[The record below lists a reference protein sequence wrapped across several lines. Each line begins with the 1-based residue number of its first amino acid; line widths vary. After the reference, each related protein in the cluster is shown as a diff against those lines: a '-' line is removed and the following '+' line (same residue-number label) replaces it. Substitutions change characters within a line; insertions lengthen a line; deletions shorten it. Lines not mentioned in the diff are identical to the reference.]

1 MDILYVIL
9 TALLV
14 VAAVTM
20 ILKKVDTRL
29 TFLFLGVIGLA
40 AKTRAGSH
48 KRLKQTQGGRRPFGF
63 AVIAAPVEFVAEE
76 MYADAK
82 KFF

>member
-40 AKTRAGSH
+40 AATIVTGQSV
-48 KRLKQTQGGRRPFGF
+48 LGDSTT
-63 AVIAAPVEFVAEE
+63 
-76 MYADAK
+76 D
-82 KFF
+82 

>member
-29 TFLFLGVIGLA
+29 TFLFLGRIPFYKIFNSSYNAMLING
-40 AKTRAGSH
+40 KNHRQCMAGH
-48 KRLKQTQGGRRPFGF
+48 F
-63 AVIAAPVEFVAEE
+63 
-76 MYADAK
+76 
-82 KFF
+82 

>member
-29 TFLFLGVIGLA
+29 TFRFWASSVWLPLPSSPANLCWVTPPPAMYGWTFL
-40 AKTRAGSH
+40 
-48 KRLKQTQGGRRPFGF
+48 
-63 AVIAAPVEFVAEE
+63 
-76 MYADAK
+76 M
-82 KFF
+82 

>member
-29 TFLFLGVIGLA
+29 TFLFLGVIGLDAERCA
-40 AKTRAGSH
+40 AAVTLYKVGHSPYSFLHSWNALQWSSQVLQHLSH
-48 KRLKQTQGGRRPFGF
+48 SG
-63 AVIAAPVEFVAEE
+63 
-76 MYADAK
+76 
-82 KFF
+82 

>member
-29 TFLFLGVIGLA
+29 TFLFLGVIG
-40 AKTRAGSH
+40 
-48 KRLKQTQGGRRPFGF
+48 
-63 AVIAAPVEFVAEE
+63 PVS
-76 MYADAK
+76 YTHL
-82 KFF
+82 FFSG

>member
-29 TFLFLGVIGLA
+29 PFLFLGVIPASTPYIRGQRNE
-40 AKTRAGSH
+40 KNG
-48 KRLKQTQGGRRPFGF
+48 
-63 AVIAAPVEFVAEE
+63 
-76 MYADAK
+76 
-82 KFF
+82 

>member
-40 AKTRAGSH
+40 AATIVTGQSV
-48 KRLKQTQGGRRPFGF
+48 LGGHF
-63 AVIAAPVEFVAEE
+63 
-76 MYADAK
+76 
-82 KFF
+82 

>member
-40 AKTRAGSH
+40 AATIIPAN
-48 KRLKQTQGGRRPFGF
+48 LCWVTPPP
-63 AVIAAPVEFVAEE
+63 A
-76 MYADAK
+76 MYGWT
-82 KFF
+82 FLM

>member
-29 TFLFLGVIGLA
+29 TFLFLGVIPA
-40 AKTRAGSH
+40 SYHRHRPICAG
-48 KRLKQTQGGRRPFGF
+48 
-63 AVIAAPVEFVAEE
+63 
-76 MYADAK
+76 
-82 KFF
+82 

>member
-40 AKTRAGSH
+40 AATIVTGHLCWVTPPPA
-48 KRLKQTQGGRRPFGF
+48 
-63 AVIAAPVEFVAEE
+63 
-76 MYADAK
+76 MYGWT
-82 KFF
+82 FLM

>member
-20 ILKKVDTRL
+20 ILKKVDTL
-29 TFLFLGVIGLA
+29 SLI
-40 AKTRAGSH
+40 H
-48 KRLKQTQGGRRPFGF
+48 
-63 AVIAAPVEFVAEE
+63 I
-76 MYADAK
+76 
-82 KFF
+82 

>member
-1 MDILYVIL
+1 MSYDELYFGGETMDILYVIL

-29 TFLFLGVIGLA
+29 TFLFLGVIPASTPYIRGQRNE
-40 AKTRAGSH
+40 KNG
-48 KRLKQTQGGRRPFGF
+48 
-63 AVIAAPVEFVAEE
+63 
-76 MYADAK
+76 
-82 KFF
+82 

>member
-1 MDILYVIL
+1 MDFLYVIL

-14 VAAVTM
+14 AAAVTM

-40 AKTRAGSH
+40 AATIVTGKSVLGDGTTGTFSPVRTSFP
-48 KRLKQTQGGRRPFGF
+48 RPDSLS
-63 AVIAAPVEFVAEE
+63 PT
-76 MYADAK
+76 
-82 KFF
+82 

>member
-29 TFLFLGVIGLA
+29 TFLFLGDRKSV
-40 AKTRAGSH
+40 
-48 KRLKQTQGGRRPFGF
+48 
-63 AVIAAPVEFVAEE
+63 V
-76 MYADAK
+76 
-82 KFF
+82 